1 MTLSA
6 TSHNCQ
12 VLECLLVPGHQEGA
26 GVSVASREVKGL
38 TAAKH
43 FSSMLP
49 CQENQAPLE
58 IYRCRRMIARLGG
71 EEALHSCTHS
81 DALVAVG
88 LMAKTVFP
96 KPELLAQPCLGSL
109 VGGRGM

>member
-1 MTLSA
+1 
-6 TSHNCQ
+6 
-12 VLECLLVPGHQEGA
+12 
-26 GVSVASREVKGL
+26 
-38 TAAKH
+38 
-43 FSSMLP
+43 
-49 CQENQAPLE
+49 
-58 IYRCRRMIARLGG
+58 MIARLGG